1 MVEFV
6 WPNFKLNF
14 ELQGDRWIN
23 RMVSAVAFTGLSTEQ
38 TNNQQV
44 IISNQLLSLGQTDSC
59 YLLLIATG
67 KKSFCSVDWSKIHT
81 DSINPFIYQF
91 SKQNIFNQWADQLCL
106 YFCIFLEVL

>member
-1 MVEFV
+1 MV
-6 WPNFKLNF
+6 P
-14 ELQGDRWIN
+14 
-23 RMVSAVAFTGLSTEQ
+23 AVAYTGLSTEQ

-81 DSINPFIYQF
+81 DTVNPFIHQF
-91 SKQNIFNQWADQLCL
+91 LKWNIFNQ
-106 YFCIFLEVL
+106 